1 MPQHITGSA
10 LALPED
16 RVRSPRT
23 GWDRRHWEAQADQL
37 LDGVLPFASPSFAG
51 YALPGRASWSGP
63 ASDSLEGFARTF
75 LLAAFRIAGTGGR
88 GEPAARLLERYAAG
102 LTAGTDAA
110 HPEAWPRIDRDRTQ
124 PMVEAASV
132 ALALHETRRWLWDA
146 LPEATRLRTAEWLGG
161 FVGRTPVGNNWM
173 LFQTVVEEF
182 LCSVGA
188 PHQDAGIRR
197 GLDALEQWQLGP
209 GWYNDGPGQ
218 AGSGRRVDHYNGWAL
233 HLYPLLWTRLA
244 AGGPRAALAEDLGR
258 RYRERLRL
266 FLADYVHLIG
276 TDGAPLHQGRSLTYR
291 FAAAAPLW
299 MGELFDCSPG
309 PAGLAR
315 RAASGMLRHFAEHG
329 APDPDGLLNRGW
341 HGPFLELTQA
351 YSGPASPYWAVKGF
365 LGLLLPAGHPAW
377 TATEQPLPLDLADTV
392 RLLPGVNWLVQGTR
406 ADGIV
411 RVHNHGSDGID
422 LRHPPEEQRGD
433 PHYAKLVYTTRTAPV
448 LRPEPAPACCD
459 NELLLTAPGAGDAG
473 AGEPGAG
480 DAARTVRRGLITPL
494 CLGPGRPPVAL
505 AASAHSVDAAAGTR
519 VETLTV
525 VEGRF
530 ELRVHAVLAPADWLV
545 SAGGHCLAAATAPE
559 PRRGAYW
566 TAVAHP
572 DGTLSALAPLHGFP
586 TAPGTADV
594 VRAREANAFGPEA
607 AFPRLRAAHPA
618 TGARF
623 YATCATLTGEP
634 LDPDTPPPFTVRPE
648 ADGGLLLRGDATGW
662 TLRLEPPAAGAPALL
677 RWSATGSGGG
687 AADPSSRN

>member
-1 MPQHITGSA
+1 MPQRITGTAPA

-37 LDGVLPFASPSFAG
+37 LDGVRPFVSPSFAG

-63 ASDSLEGFARTF
+63 ASDALEGFARTF
-75 LLAAFRIAGTGGR
+75 LLAGFRIAGAR
-88 GEPAARLLERYAAG
+88 GEGATAARLLERYAAG

-132 ALALHETRRWLWDA
+132 ALALHETRPWLWDA

-188 PHQDAGIRR
+188 PHQDTEIRR

-209 GWYNDGPGQ
+209 GWYNDGPSSDGR
-218 AGSGRRVDHYNGWAL
+218 GRRVDHYNGWAL
-233 HLYPLLWTRLA
+233 HVYPLLWTRLA
-244 AGGPRAALAEDLGR
+244 ADGPRAALAEHLGV

-329 APDPDGLLNRGW
+329 APDRDGLLNRGW
-341 HGPFLELTQA
+341 HGPFLEMTQA

-365 LGLLLPAGHPAW
+365 LGLLLPAEHPAW

-392 RLLPGVNWLVQGTR
+392 RLIPGVNWLVQGTR
-406 ADGIV
+406 TDGIV

-422 LRHPPEEQRGD
+422 LRHPPEEQHSD
-433 PHYAKLVYTTRTAPV
+433 PHYAKLVHTTRTAPV
-448 LRPEPAPACCD
+448 LRPEPACD
-459 NELLLTAPGAGDAG
+459 NELLLTAPGEGDG
-473 AGEPGAG
+473 VQ
-480 DAARTVRRGLITPL
+480 TVPRGLITPL
-494 CLGPGRPPVAL
+494 RLHDGLAPVAL
-505 AASAHSVDAAAGTR
+505 AASVHSVDAVAGTR
-519 VETLTV
+519 VETLTA

-530 ELRVHAVLAPADWLV
+530 ELRVHAVRAPADWLV
-545 SAGGHCLAAATAPE
+545 SAGGHCLAAASAPE
-559 PRRGAYW
+559 ARTGAHW
-566 TAVAHP
+566 TVVAHP
-572 DGTLSALAPLHGFP
+572 DGTRSALAPLHGFP
-586 TAPGTADV
+586 AAPGTADV
-594 VRAREANAFGPEA
+594 VRARDANAFGPEA
-607 AFPRLRAAHPA
+607 AFPRLRAVHPA
-618 TGARF
+618 TGTRF

-634 LDPDTPPPFTVRPE
+634 LDPDAPPPFTVRPG
-648 ADGGLLLRGDATGW
+648 ADGGLLLHSGTAGW
-662 TLRLEPPAAGAPALL
+662 TLHLAAAAGDGRTAPQLL
-677 RWSATGSGGG
+677 QLRRDLGPQLS
-687 AADPSSRN
+687 